1 MTRTPIV
8 PLHLAISRIAAEQ
21 PDAPAVLGLD
31 GTVLSYARLD
41 RAADAWARELRR
53 RGVRAGDV
61 VPVLMTR
68 SPVLPP
74 VLLAILKC
82 GAAYAALDHRWPDA
96 RIADVLAKL
105 GPCPVVLGEDHR
117 EAAER
122 LRLDVWCPPPLRPA
136 SDAADPAEAGLGTV
150 GLEHTDAG
158 ATACVFFTSGT
169 TGESKGVLSPHSA
182 TMRLFDPAG
191 PMPFGPGSVM
201 PLSTYLTWDVAA
213 FELWGM
219 LATGGTCV
227 PVPDDFLTPRA
238 VADLIGVQGVDTL
251 WLTTSLFHLLV
262 TEDIDCFDGLRRLYV
277 GGERMSQEHARTFLH
292 RHPGIEFYNCYG
304 PVEVC
309 MVVTTHRVT
318 LADCEDERGIP
329 LGPAVPH
336 TEILVMDE
344 DRPCETGE
352 PGELCM
358 AGPGV
363 ARGYLGDDALTKAK
377 FTEIAVGGPDGG
389 SRNVRVYRS
398 GDMGVIDERGRHYF
412 LGRTDRQIKLR
423 GHRVE
428 LDGIEA
434 EVHAAAPGTV
444 CAVVALPGA
453 SGGYEHL
460 ALFYA
465 RPPDAADPGPDPL
478 RLRTALATRL
488 PGYAVPDTVAAL
500 DRLPL
505 TVNGKID
512 YAALVAE
519 RHSRKQPW
527 VPGGGGYPGF
537 A

>member
-1 MTRTPIV
+1 MTRTPIT
-8 PLHLAISRIAAEQ
+8 PLHLAISRIAAEH

-53 RGVRAGDV
+53 RGVRAGDL

-68 SPVLPP
+68 SPELPP
-74 VLLAILKC
+74 ALLAILKC

-105 GPCPVVLGEDHR
+105 GTSPVVVGPDHR

-122 LRLDVWCPPPLRPA
+122 LGLDVWCPPPLA
-136 SDAADPAEAGLGTV
+136 GAGAADSDDQATV

-182 TMRLFDPAG
+182 TMRLFDPTGTMA
-191 PMPFGPGSVM
+191 FTPGCVT

-213 FELWGM
+213 FELWGV
-219 LATGGTCV
+219 LTSGGTCV
-227 PVPDDFLTPRA
+227 PVADDFLTPHS
-238 VADLIGVQGVDTL
+238 VTELIEVQGVNTL

-262 TEDIDCFDGLRRLYV
+262 DEDIDCFTGLHRLYV
-277 GGERMSQEHARTFLH
+277 GGERMSPEHARAFLR
-292 RHPGIEFYNCYG
+292 RHPDIEFYNCYG

-318 LADCEDERGIP
+318 LADCDDERGIP
-329 LGPAVPH
+329 LGRVVPY
-336 TEILVMDE
+336 TEILVMDG
-344 DRPCETGE
+344 DRRCEPGE
-352 PGELCM
+352 PGEMCM
-358 AGPGV
+358 AGAGV
-363 ARGYLGDDALTKAK
+363 ARGYLADDALTKAK
-377 FTEIAVGGPDGG
+377 FTEVQDGDR
-389 SRNVRVYRS
+389 SVRVYRG
-398 GDMGVIDERGRHYF
+398 GDMGTVDEQGRHFF

-434 EVHAAAPGTV
+434 EVHAAAPGTA
-444 CAVVALPGA
+444 CAVVALTGA

-465 RPPDAADPGPDPL
+465 RPPDAVDHGPDPL
-478 RLRTALATRL
+478 HLRATLATRL
-488 PGYAVPDTVAAL
+488 PGYSVPDTVVAL

-505 TVNGKID
+505 NVNGKID
-512 YAALVAE
+512 RATLISE
-519 RHSRKQPW
+519 HWGSRQLQL
-527 VPGGGGYPGF
+527 
-537 A
+537 